1 MGIPGLTAALRPFAS
16 WEKLADSVV
25 VDGPAF
31 AYHIFF
37 ACRLESKACTALEDP
52 SYSVLGSAAI
62 WWLDNL
68 QSRRSQVAAIY
79 FDGYLPAS
87 KKDVRL
93 GRVVEQSTAFNKY
106 FLSTKSGIARDGDV
120 RPSPRQAYP
129 RIPVPAFTVPA
140 ILEALRTSE
149 RYGHLTHLVSG
160 EADTFCADHVT
171 REGGA
176 LLTSDSDLLLYDLGQ
191 HGSVVFLSD
200 IEITAEQSEKPLVL
214 TYSQHAICER
224 LSLEPGQQ
232 AMLSLAFEMERD
244 PYQKIAFW
252 AAQSKKK
259 HSASTYP
266 AEYADFISEYVKGSH
281 TRLTIPESL
290 RSLDPRVSEFLLS
303 WSEFLPTWGAN
314 VGVGSAAPQN
324 VPKTVGSIFYL
335 PLLLDRWDHESA
347 WGPSTWIR
355 QLAYSFCPSTSFGEL
370 MVAEYRRT
378 MSRQSNGQ
386 AIELLRKH
394 EMTETAHRLLSSCK
408 APTNTAAGPSALRWV
423 MFCLR
428 QEIVHASEQGK
439 ESLVKELLRRAS
451 KSKGKLD
458 PGSWTTVHSTAQI
471 QGTLYSL
478 RILYQ
483 ILQCLGGPLVTTS
496 WPQLPVAKLMEC
508 LATLPSIEDYP
519 SITDVAGMYGR
530 LKDAGELKDI
540 TGLPDPVPSGG
551 TGRASD
557 RMKRRASKQEQRKA
571 RPLPS
576 TNPFDALSPGS

>member
-1 MGIPGLTAALRPFAS
+1 M
-16 WEKLADSVV
+16 
-25 VDGPAF
+25 
-31 AYHIFF
+31 IF
-37 ACRLESKACTALEDP
+37 R
-52 SYSVLGSAAI
+52 
-62 WWLDNL
+62 
-68 QSRRSQVAAIY
+68 AAIY

-87 KKDVRL
+87 KNDVRL
-93 GRVVEQSTAFNKY
+93 GRVVEQSTASNRY

-149 RYGHLTHLVSG
+149 RYGHLTHLVPG
-160 EADTFCADHVT
+160 EADSFCADHVS

-200 IEITAEQSEKPLVL
+200 IEITAEESENPLL

-259 HSASTYP
+259 HSANTYP
-266 AEYADFISEYVKGSH
+266 AEYADFISDYVKGPD
-281 TRLTIPESL
+281 TRPTRPESL
-290 RSLDPRVSEFLLS
+290 TFLDPRVSEFLLS
-303 WSEFLPTWGAN
+303 WSEFLQAWGAN
-314 VGVGSAAPQN
+314 VGVDSAAPQN

-355 QLAYSFCPSTSFGEL
+355 QLAYSFCPSISFGEL

-378 MSRQSNGQ
+378 MSRQSSGQ

-394 EMTETAHRLLSSCK
+394 EMTETAHKLLSSCK
-408 APTNTAAGPSALRWV
+408 ATDTAAGPSALRWV

-428 QEIVHASEQGK
+428 QEMEHASEQGK

-458 PGSWTTVHSTAQI
+458 PGSWDTVHLTAQI

-483 ILQCLGGPLVTTS
+483 MLQCLGGPLVTTA
-496 WPQLPVAKLMEC
+496 WPRLPVAKLVEC

-519 SITDVAGMYGR
+519 SITDVAGIYGR
-530 LKDAGELKDI
+530 LKDAGELKDLPDI
-540 TGLPDPVPSGG
+540 TGLSGPVPSGG
-551 TGRASD
+551 GIGWTPEKK
-557 RMKRRASKQEQRKA
+557 KRRASKQEQRKA
-571 RPLPS
+571 RPLRS
-576 TNPFDALSPGS
+576 ANPFDALSPGS